1 MTMNFKRRLPI
12 PMEIREEMPLS
23 ADMAARKPAFD
34 AEVAAII
41 RGESPRRLLVI
52 GPCSADSEDSV
63 LDYVTRLAKLAD
75 EVKDKLLVVPRVYT
89 NKPRTRGTGYKGLLH
104 NPDPEAP
111 ADLLEGVKAIRRMH
125 LRVVEETGMFTAD
138 EMLYPANFQY
148 LIDLLAYVAVGAR
161 SVENQEHRLVAS
173 GVPMPVGMKNPTG
186 GSTAVLLNSIY
197 AAQAPQTF
205 IFRNWEVE
213 TTGNPLAHAVLRGYV
228 GPDGATYPNYHY
240 EYLERLA
247 DRYDPEKFEF
257 PAVVIDCNHD
267 NSGKR
272 PLEQARIVDEVLDSV
287 RRSER
292 IAGLFRG
299 FMVESYLV
307 DGNQPVGG
315 GVYGQSITD
324 ACIGWEGTE
333 RLVRDMAERL

>member
-1 MTMNFKRRLPI
+1 MTMTFKRRLPI

-52 GPCSADSEDSV
+52 GPCSADREDSV

-173 GVPMPVGMKNPTG
+173 GVPMPVGMKNPTV

>member
-1 MTMNFKRRLPI
+1 M
-12 PMEIREEMPLS
+12 
-23 ADMAARKPAFD
+23 
-34 AEVAAII
+34 
-41 RGESPRRLLVI
+41 
-52 GPCSADSEDSV
+52 
-63 LDYVTRLAKLAD
+63 
-75 EVKDKLLVVPRVYT
+75 
-89 NKPRTRGTGYKGLLH
+89 
-104 NPDPEAP
+104 
-111 ADLLEGVKAIRRMH
+111 
-125 LRVVEETGMFTAD
+125 
-138 EMLYPANFQY
+138 
-148 LIDLLAYVAVGAR
+148 
-161 SVENQEHRLVAS
+161 
-173 GVPMPVGMKNPTG
+173 
-186 GSTAVLLNSIY
+186 LLNSIY

-247 DRYDPEKFEF
+247 DRYDPEKFEY

-315 GVYGQSITD
+315 GVYGKSITD